1 MIRMSRSLGAAIG
14 LCAVVLALT
23 ACVPE
28 PTETASP
35 SGSTT
40 PSESSTPGA
49 SSSPTSSPSSTPRPQ
64 AQEIELPA
72 SCDAIYSASMR
83 SRLGAELP
91 PLNDAGVDI
100 ASTQVA
106 SLRGLIDSGVPTLRC
121 TWGTAAGAALAT
133 SVTIVDPA
141 DAPRIQDM
149 LAAAGFVC
157 SDNSGGILCTS
168 GNEADFLRGNGW
180 VATSW
185 SASVPDGYTED
196 IAATLWG

>member
-28 PTETASP
+28 PSTTPSP
-35 SGSTT
+35 SGSTS
-40 PSESSTPGA
+40 PSESSTSGA
-49 SSSPTSSPSSTPRPQ
+49 TPSPSSSSTPRPQ

-72 SCDAIYSASMR
+72 SCDALYSASMR
-83 SRLGAELP
+83 SRLDAELL
-91 PLNDAGVDI
+91 PLNDAGVDL
-100 ASTQVA
+100 ASTQVE

-157 SDNSGGILCTS
+157 SDNSGGILCAN
-168 GNEADFLRGNGW
+168 GNETDFLRGNGW

-185 SASVPDGYTED
+185 SASAPDGYTED

>member
-1 MIRMSRSLGAAIG
+1 MS
-14 LCAVVLALT
+14 VVVA
-23 ACVPE
+23 
-28 PTETASP
+28 
-35 SGSTT
+35 
-40 PSESSTPGA
+40 
-49 SSSPTSSPSSTPRPQ
+49 
-64 AQEIELPA
+64 
-72 SCDAIYSASMR
+72 YSADEFGQAALEHGTAEAVRRSTRLVVVNGTRGDALVDTRYAHDDEVAAMR
-83 SRLGAELP
+83 SRLDAELP
-91 PLNDAGVDI
+91 PLNDGSVDL
-100 ASTQVA
+100 ATTQVE
-106 SLRGLIDSGVPTLRC
+106 SLRGLIDSGAPTLRC
-121 TWGTAAGAALAT
+121 TWGTAAGSALAT

-185 SASVPDGYTED
+185 SASEPEGYTED

>member
-1 MIRMSRSLGAAIG
+1 VIRTSRSLAAALG

-28 PTETASP
+28 PSETTSP

-40 PSESSTPGA
+40 PSASSTPGA
-49 SSSPTSSPSSTPRPQ
+49 SSSPSSSPTPRPQ

-72 SCDAIYSASMR
+72 SCDALYSASMR
-83 SRLGAELP
+83 SRLDAELP
-91 PLNDAGVDI
+91 PLNDAGVDL
-100 ASTQVA
+100 AVTQVE

-121 TWGTAAGAALAT
+121 TWGTAAGPSLAT

-157 SDNSGGILCTS
+157 SDSSGGILCAN

-185 SASVPDGYTED
+185 TASAPDGYTED
-196 IAATLWG
+196 IATTLWG

>member
-1 MIRMSRSLGAAIG
+1 MIRKSRSFGAALG

-28 PTETASP
+28 PSATTSP
-35 SGSTT
+35 SGSTA
-40 PSESSTPGA
+40 PSESPTPG
-49 SSSPTSSPSSTPRPQ
+49 SSPSASPSSTPRPQ

-72 SCDAIYSASMR
+72 SCDALYSASMR
-83 SRLGAELP
+83 SRLDAELP
-91 PLNDAGVDI
+91 PLNDGSVDL
-100 ASTQVA
+100 ATTQVE
-106 SLRGLIDSGVPTLRC
+106 SLRGLIDSGAPTLRC
-121 TWGTAAGAALAT
+121 TWGTAAGSALAT

-185 SASVPDGYTED
+185 SASEPEGYTED